1 MPTPTRRPNQQQTG
15 LGTRLL
21 TRMGDWADDRMADA
35 RDWVD
40 DRAADA
46 KGAAL
51 DVATRFQPVANA
63 ISKLPPPLGLNEG
76 REPPGP
82 EKVPP
87 PAQDEDFTGLSRA
100 QESGRAGPGA
110 VAHTPGDRGGPSY
123 GSYQLAT
130 NFGAPQRFL
139 ATYGGK
145 WADRFKGQEPGSR
158 AFDQTWQ
165 AIAQEDPEGFERA
178 QRAFISHDYFN
189 VQADMIRRHTGLDLS
204 DRSRALK
211 NAVFSTAVQH
221 GPNSALISSVVLAL
235 EKANPGRKLTD
246 QQIIDAIY
254 AERGR
259 TDAKGRL
266 VHFSSSPKD
275 LWAGLKARFPRERM
289 QAQAMLSA
297 EY

>member
-1 MPTPTRRPNQQQTG
+1 VAAAPTPFRSCRRRWALND
-15 LGTRLL
+15 R
-21 TRMGDWADDRMADA
+21 GDL
-35 RDWVD
+35 
-40 DRAADA
+40 A
-46 KGAAL
+46 KPAKA
-51 DVATRFQPVANA
+51 PV
-63 ISKLPPPLGLNEG
+63 
-76 REPPGP
+76 
-82 EKVPP
+82 

-100 QESGRAGPGA
+100 QESGRGGPSTI
-110 VAHTPGDRGGPSY
+110 AHTPGDRGGPSH

-145 WADRFKGQEPGSR
+145 WADRFKGQEPGSL

-165 AIAQEDPEGFERA
+165 AVAQEDPEGFERA

-189 VQADMIRRHTGLDLS
+189 VQADMVRRHTGLDLS
-204 DRSRALK
+204 GRSRALK

-235 EKANPGRKLTD
+235 EKANPGQRLTD

-259 TDAKGRL
+259 TDANGRL
-266 VHFSSSPKD
+266 VHFMSSPK
-275 LWAGLKARFPRERM
+275 LWHGLSGRFSRERI
-289 QAQAMLSA
+289 QAQAMLNA
-297 EY
+297 EH